1 VVTIFGNVE
10 LGPQAVI
17 EGELVTLGGTV
28 KRDPAAV
35 VNRVQSIKALP
46 ISVDFGWFKTWVKEC
61 VFYGRLLAFHP
72 DLMWAWGVALVSLL
86 LYVLTAALVPHTV
99 GKCVDTLEFGRA
111 GRCWRRCCRL
121 P

>member
-35 VNRVQSIKALP
+35 VNRVQSVRALP
-46 ISVDFGWFKTWVKEC
+46 FSVDFGWFKTWVKEC

-72 DLMWAWGVALVSLL
+72 I
-86 LYVLTAALVPHTV
+86 
-99 GKCVDTLEFGRA
+99 
-111 GRCWRRCCRL
+111 
-121 P
+121 